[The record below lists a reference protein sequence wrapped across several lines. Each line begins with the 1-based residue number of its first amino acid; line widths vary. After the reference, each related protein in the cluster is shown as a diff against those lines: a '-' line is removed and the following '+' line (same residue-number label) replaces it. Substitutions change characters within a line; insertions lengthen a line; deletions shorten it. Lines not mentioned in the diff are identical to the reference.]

1 MTFILKK
8 TASIKWPV
16 TVQKAADGGKFKE
29 YKFDAV
35 FKEIGRDRFNELI
48 DEGDEAL
55 TNEILLGWEKIQDE
69 EGNPIEFNEEN
80 KKALLDDFTA
90 MKAVIEA
97 YGKLITGGIE
107 KN

>member
-16 TVQKAADGGKFKE
+16 AIKKASDNGKFKE
-29 YKFDAV
+29 HKFDAV
-35 FKEIGRDRFNELI
+35 FKEIGRKRFDELI
-48 DEGDEAL
+48 EAGDEAL
-55 TNEILLGWEKIQDE
+55 TDEILLGWEKIQDE
-69 EGNPIEFNEEN
+69 EGNEIEFTEEN
-80 KKALLDDFTA
+80 KKILLDDFTV

-97 YGKLITGGIE
+97 YGKMITGGAE

>member
-1 MTFILKK
+1 MAFILKK

-48 DEGDEAL
+48 DEGDEYQ
-55 TNEILLGWEKIQDE
+55 TH
-69 EGNPIEFNEEN
+69 
-80 KKALLDDFTA
+80 
-90 MKAVIEA
+90 
-97 YGKLITGGIE
+97 LIITCGCR
-107 KN
+107 

>member
-48 DEGDEAL
+48 
-55 TNEILLGWEKIQDE
+55 EILLGWEKIQDE